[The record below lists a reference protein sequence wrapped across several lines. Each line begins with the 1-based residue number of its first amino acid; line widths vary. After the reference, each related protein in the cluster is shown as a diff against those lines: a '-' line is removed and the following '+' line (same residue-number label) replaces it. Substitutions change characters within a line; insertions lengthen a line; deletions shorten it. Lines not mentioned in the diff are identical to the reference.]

1 MNAIPRIRAGAVACL
16 CSLEELGIV
25 AREGVGLL
33 AVGAAA
39 SALSQIA
46 MFSLLPLAGHMLAPS
61 PGLAPL
67 PFAALFVGT
76 IVATFFASVLTDTLG
91 RRTAL
96 ALGASLGIAGGLVVA
111 WALIA
116 ASFYPLAVGAFWIGV
131 ASGFALQYRH
141 AAAGGDGDPRAIA
154 FVIAAGALVGVT
166 APLLAGFAESRLA
179 PWFGAGTALVAAL
192 AHVFALGAALAL
204 PSRRDVPAIPV
215 QVREA
220 DIAWPIA
227 VSGLAW
233 AGMMAVMAFGPVG
246 LSLCGIGLAGTTGL
260 VAWHVVAMYAPALL
274 IVPLIRMFRASVVAS
289 FGLALIAAGVAGAMV
304 RDPSSIFGALVAV
317 GAGWSIASGAALAAL
332 HRSSPSRLAIAA
344 HDVAAA
350 VGGLAGAWV
359 SLALAA

>member
-131 ASGFALQYRH
+131 ASGFALFGPANLPRPLVDRINGSLVK
-141 AAAGGDGDPRAIA
+141 ALNDPS
-154 FVIAAGALVGVT
+154 VKNN
-166 APLLAGFAESRLA
+166 
-179 PWFGAGTALVAAL
+179 
-192 AHVFALGAALAL
+192 LGA
-204 PSRRDVPAIPV
+204 
-215 QVREA
+215 QGA
-220 DIAWPIA
+220 DI
-227 VSGLAW
+227 
-233 AGMMAVMAFGPVG
+233 
-246 LSLCGIGLAGTTGL
+246 
-260 VAWHVVAMYAPALL
+260 
-274 IVPLIRMFRASVVAS
+274 VAS
-289 FGLALIAAGVAGAMV
+289 TPEQHDKFNRNEIAKWIKVA
-304 RDPSSIFGALVAV
+304 RN
-317 GAGWSIASGAALAAL
+317 
-332 HRSSPSRLAIAA
+332 A
-344 HDVAAA
+344 HIEAE
-350 VGGLAGAWV
+350 
-359 SLALAA
+359 